1 MLTMTEDELAN
12 KAEKLITALAPLEAA
27 GWKLKKMPTR
37 SLAGGGSLPGVE
49 LLGCGVEVTPAGMS
63 VVRLEKSLRE
73 AAVPIISLI
82 RDDAVIFDLRCL
94 RPGDDQIICTELLRL
109 AGGSDE

>member
-1 MLTMTEDELAN
+1 METEEGAN
-12 KAEKLITALAPLEAA
+12 AFA
-27 GWKLKKMPTR
+27 GWR
-37 SLAGGGSLPGVE
+37 WFVAGLE
-49 LLGCGVEVTPAGMS
+49 LIGCGVEATPAGMS